1 MKTTIEQTP
10 ENPQPS
16 APFIT
21 KIEAAARL
29 GVSVRTLEVWC
40 QKKIIPFLRIGRT
53 IRFHVEDLDTTV
65 RKRCRVN

>member
-1 MKTTIEQTP
+1 MNTTKN
-10 ENPQPS
+10 NP
-16 APFIT
+16 
-21 KIEAAARL
+21 AAANEQPYLDKNAAATRL

-53 IRFHVEDLDTTV
+53 IRFHVEDLDNTL